1 MHERSNNASAIVRLD
16 HVNVV
21 VEGSALLSNC
31 TLHISTAERV
41 VILGANGA
49 GKSTLL
55 KVIHGLLQAS
65 SGTVIAPPLPSQL
78 MIFQRPALLKR
89 SVRANVEFELRARG
103 FAHADTATR
112 SAAAIAQCGLAA
124 LSDRYARVLSGGEQ
138 QRVALARAFAVRPT
152 LLLADEPTASL
163 APAATR
169 DVEALLLALHTA
181 HRDSCILIMSTHNV
195 AQAKRLATRIVFV
208 DRGRIVED
216 ASAAD
221 FFQQPR
227 SIEARE
233 YLQGE
238 ML

>member
-1 MHERSNNASAIVRLD
+1 MHERSRDAAAIVRLD
-16 HVNVV
+16 DASVV
-21 VEGSALLSNC
+21 IDGSALLSNC

-55 KVIHGLLQAS
+55 KLIHGLLRAS
-65 SGTVIAPPLPSQL
+65 SGTVIAPPLRSQL

-103 FAHADTATR
+103 FSVADIAER
-112 SAAAIAQCGLAA
+112 GAAAIAQCGLATLA
-124 LSDRYARVLSGGEQ
+124 DRYARVLSGGEQ

-169 DVEALLLALHTA
+169 DVEALLLALHAA
-181 HRDSCILIMSTHNV
+181 HRDRSTIVMSTHNV
-195 AQAKRLATRIVFV
+195 AQAKRLASRIVFV

-216 ASAAD
+216 AVTAD
-221 FFQQPR
+221 FFNAPR
-227 SIEARE
+227 SAEARD
-233 YLQGE
+233 YLKGE
-238 ML
+238 TV